1 VCLIINDR
9 VDIALVAGAGGVH
22 LGQDDLPPD
31 AARRILGENAVIGLS
46 THNAGQ
52 AEAAIC
58 QSVNYIAVGPIF
70 ETGTKT
76 DHSPVIGLEGLAAVR
91 RSVGDFPLVAIGG
104 ITPERLAE
112 VFDAG
117 ADSAAMI
124 AGLLAEPA
132 RITEV
137 YRTLDGRA
145 GEL

>member
-1 VCLIINDR
+1 
-9 VDIALVAGAGGVH
+9 
-22 LGQDDLPPD
+22 
-31 AARRILGENAVIGLS
+31 
-46 THNAGQ
+46 
-52 AEAAIC
+52 
-58 QSVNYIAVGPIF
+58 
-70 ETGTKT
+70 
-76 DHSPVIGLEGLAAVR
+76 
-91 RSVGDFPLVAIGG
+91 VAIGG